1 MIIKKE
7 NILKLADR
15 MEQLGD
21 ELDYDQEVFR
31 HNCGSPACIFG
42 WAADTFSE
50 EYKEALEQARRNLH
64 PLGKSV
70 LQAPQWLP
78 KVLRDA
84 MGEHI
89 FGIDKVQTEL
99 LVASTPINVEGYNI
113 FGDSPKVEDA
123 VAVLRHLAETGTV
136 AWEIAPNA
144 EEN

>member
-21 ELDYDQEVFR
+21 ELDYDQEAFR

-42 WAADTFSE
+42 WGADTFPE
-50 EYKEALEQARRNLH
+50 EYKEALEQAKRNIDPRH
-64 PLGKSV
+64 IFV

-78 KVLRDA
+78 KELRDA

-99 LVASTPINVEGYNI
+99 LVASAPINVEGYNI

-123 VAVLRHLAETGTV
+123 VAVLRHLAETGIV

-144 EEN
+144 EK